1 MVNKINICQIDAFTD
16 KAFAGNS
23 AAVAFGDGL
32 ADKEMKL
39 IAREMNVAE
48 TAFISQ
54 SGTAD
59 YNLRWFTPSTEVE
72 LCGHATIASL
82 HFLFENGYIKNNSE
96 LKFDTLSGILRC
108 RVEDGKYF
116 MQIPIYNAE
125 EYKDNKAEILAAL
138 SLTEDDLDNLVPFI
152 IMGNRYLY
160 IYVKKLST
168 LKEIKPNFKN
178 LLKLQEQ
185 NNFGGNVVFTRETY
199 DSQSFAHSRFF
210 APFYGINEDPVT
222 GSANGPLILTLKKL
236 GFIKDNNEDIS
247 LIFEQGDIIGRRGR
261 IRVKYSKSANE
272 LFISGNAVTVLKGEM
287 TF

>member
-168 LKEIKPNFKN
+168 LKEIKPNFK
-178 LLKLQEQ
+178 
-185 NNFGGNVVFTRETY
+185 TC
-199 DSQSFAHSRFF
+199 
-210 APFYGINEDPVT
+210 
-222 GSANGPLILTLKKL
+222 
-236 GFIKDNNEDIS
+236 
-247 LIFEQGDIIGRRGR
+247 
-261 IRVKYSKSANE
+261 
-272 LFISGNAVTVLKGEM
+272 
-287 TF
+287 